1 MGDGQG
7 GDPCRGPSHRSI
19 RGTLGAQPA
28 PPPGAMLAAPDART
42 QWGCQLRTKDPR
54 SDRRRAPPPGLNPPG
69 ALSPGGEGETVAP
82 NLPKLGDPG
91 RAWKKPHYLCGHKR
105 QIHGVAAA
113 AGARVLPA
121 AAGPAARTAGR
132 EKATQRAGLPE
143 TPRRRRR
150 PRQPGGGGRSRARA
164 APSAPSALTG
174 WRAWSLRAGRG
185 GAGLGVGRGQGAPSR
200 DHSLP
205 HPRGRG
211 SVEPLTAGSRFPPRA
226 GGRS

>member
-28 PPPGAMLAAPDART
+28 LPPGVMLAAPDART

-82 NLPKLGDPG
+82 NLPKLGGPG
-91 RAWKKPHYLCGHKR
+91 RAWKEPHYLCGHKR

-113 AGARVLPA
+113 ADARVLPAA

-150 PRQPGGGGRSRARA
+150 PRQPSGGGRSRARA

-174 WRAWSLRAGRG
+174 WRAWSLGAGRG
-185 GAGLGVGRGQGAPSR
+185 GARGWGEGKAPLHVTTPCPTPEGGARWNP
-200 DHSLP
+200 
-205 HPRGRG
+205 
-211 SVEPLTAGSRFPPRA
+211 
-226 GGRS
+226 